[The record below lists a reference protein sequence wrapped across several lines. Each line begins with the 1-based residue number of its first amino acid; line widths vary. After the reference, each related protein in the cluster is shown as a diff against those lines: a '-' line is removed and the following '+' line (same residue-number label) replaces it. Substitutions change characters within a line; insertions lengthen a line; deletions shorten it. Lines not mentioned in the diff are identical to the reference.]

1 MNNNSLIVKQ
11 KTMVKKYWVL
21 FALPVLLLGLP
32 SMVKNSTHELSLKES
47 DWNIGVALYSFNRF
61 PFPTT
66 LAKAKTTGV
75 KYVEGFDFHKLAGE
89 FGNKTMA
96 DLGPSD
102 AIYIRKLLK
111 DNGLTMRSMYVGKAN
126 DKESWQK
133 AFELAKSLKIQY
145 LVAEPK
151 REHWDMVDKLA
162 GAYKIKIALHQHS
175 REAGSIYWHPDSVL
189 SAIKTHPNF
198 GACGDL
204 GHWTRSGLDAVESL
218 KKLEGHLISIHLKDL
233 DASTQSAKDVKVGEG
248 VIDFEAVVNELKR
261 QEFDGEVYV
270 ECEHKME
277 DNLEDVIHA
286 VKYFGNLTP

>member
-1 MNNNSLIVKQ
+1 MI
-11 KTMVKKYWVL
+11 KKYWV
-21 FALPVLLLGLP
+21 FMALPVLLLGLA
-32 SMVKNSTHELSLKES
+32 SMVKNPAQEWSVRKS

-66 LAKAKTTGV
+66 LEKAKTAGV
-75 KYVEGFDFHKLAGE
+75 KFVEGFDFHKLGSD
-89 FGNKTMA
+89 FGDKTMNE
-96 DLGPSD
+96 LVPSD
-102 AIYIRKLLK
+102 AKKVRKLLK
-111 DNGLTMRSMYVGKAN
+111 QNGLKMKSMYVGKAQ
-126 DKESWQK
+126 DKEGWEK
-133 AFELAKSLKIQY
+133 AFELAKSLKIEY

-162 GAYKIKIALHQHS
+162 GEYKIKIALHQHS

-189 SAIKTHPNF
+189 SAIKNHPNF

-233 DASTQSAKDVKVGEG
+233 DASKQSAKDVMVGEG
-248 VIDFEAVVNELKR
+248 VIDFEGVVQELQR
-261 QEFDGEVYV
+261 QRFDGEVYA

-277 DNLEDVIHA
+277 DNLGDVTHA